1 MKGEINMALILNG
14 VGDHVEHDIM
24 RWTCNDVSELPK
36 EDEKLTIPLGSQCKV
51 IHNKT
56 LVIYIYDNVAKEW
69 FIP

>member
-51 IHNKT
+51 ISS
-56 LVIYIYDNVAKEW
+56 ISFYFVAKKNRSM
-69 FIP
+69 